1 MQEEN
6 LSTERE
12 SSCDITRRLVN
23 RKRIV
28 DWRHWQRAGAVVS
41 VEGLELAPS
50 RLLEEV
56 GQGVATILYIPIHR
70 FSDDGCLLTVK
81 NDTALHLFFDRFFDV
96 EGSVGPLGVCGL
108 DS

>member
-28 DWRHWQRAGAVVS
+28 DWRHWQQAGAVVG

-70 FSDDGCLLTVK
+70 CSDDGCLLTVK
-81 NDTALHLFFDRFFDV
+81 TTPRFISSSTDSSMLKAQS
-96 EGSVGPLGVCGL
+96 GRLGFV
-108 DS
+108 D